1 MTWKPGT
8 PLWLETP
15 NYRLRSMGE
24 GDVSDAVVRWF
35 ADPAVMEYVA
45 LPMSMERAAIVRMV
59 KEADNAGFFMLAI
72 EARET
77 GPLIGFYRVWRFP
90 VYRYAK
96 TAVLIGDRDYWGSK
110 AVLETRAALLDF
122 LFEEAKLHKVTGAV
136 YTRNVAAAFNYKA
149 QGFACEGVLR
159 QQEPDRRG
167 GWRDVYLF
175 GLLRDEWQA
184 RKAGAQR

>member
-1 MTWKPGT
+1 MSWKPRT

-15 NYRLRSMGE
+15 NYRVRSMSE
-24 GDVSDAVVRWF
+24 SDVSADMVRWF
-35 ADPAVMEYVA
+35 ADPEVMEFVA
-45 LPMSMERAAIVRMV
+45 LPLNMKREGIVKLLRS
-59 KEADNAGFFMLAI
+59 ADNAGFFMLAI
-72 EARET
+72 EAREA

-90 VYRYAK
+90 AYQYAK
-96 TAVLIGDRDYWGSK
+96 SAVLIGDRDYWGSK

-122 LFEEAKLHKVTGAV
+122 LFEEANLHKVTGAV

-175 GLLRDEWQA
+175 GLLRDEWRA
-184 RKAGAQR
+184 RKAGAGR